1 MSLTMETDAQT
12 MLEEADRHAG
22 RNFAP
27 LSLPRSVFFRAKV
40 APNGPLP
47 APQLKK
53 DELAKKLRRFD
64 LFAALPLAALKEVA
78 AKAQV
83 RAYRRGEFLWQRGDA
98 AKHVVFIEA
107 GFVKA
112 ARRDR
117 KGGSKTYGLFGPGDS
132 LGLFALW
139 AGAHYPTDAVALNE
153 GLTLVVIDAAELTRL
168 AEKYSPLAAKLQGEV
183 TRFTEAF
190 INKIEIISAGTISQ
204 RLAVLMMQLVSRYG
218 VDRQGEKAR
227 LPICLTLEQ
236 ISEIIGARVETVAR
250 GLGRWKRAGWLITDA
265 HGCHFNCL
273 DKVRELLPD

>member
-1 MSLTMETDAQT
+1 MERDART
-12 MLEEADRHAG
+12 MLEETDRSAG

-40 APNGPLP
+40 APSGPLP

-53 DELAKKLRRFD
+53 DELAKRLRHFQLFD
-64 LFAALPLAALKEVA
+64 ALPLATLKEIA
-78 AKAQV
+78 ANAQV
-83 RAYRRGEFLWQRGDA
+83 RVYRRGEFLWQRGEA
-98 AKHVVFIEA
+98 AQQVVFIES

-117 KGGSKTYGLFGPGDS
+117 KGACKTYGLFGPGDS
-132 LGLFALW
+132 LGLFAFW
-139 AGAHYPTDAVALNE
+139 AGARYPTDAVALNE
-153 GLTLVVIDAAELTRL
+153 GLTLLAVDSTALTRL
-168 AEKYSPLAAKLQGEV
+168 AQRHAPLAGKLQGEV
-183 TRFTEAF
+183 ARFTEAF
-190 INKIEIISAGTISQ
+190 IDKIEVISAGTISQ
-204 RLAVLMMQLVSRYG
+204 RLAVLMMQLVNRYG

-250 GLGRWKRAGWLITDA
+250 GLGRWKRSGWLITDA